1 MNETGTAPALPLAS
15 TGWSGSMPTERDK
28 IMSRLNFDAVRS
40 LAIAGVVSLY
50 SSMMLLAAMGAN
62 GAEIGRLVI

>member
-1 MNETGTAPALPLAS
+1 
-15 TGWSGSMPTERDK
+15 
-28 IMSRLNFDAVRS
+28 MSRFNFDAIRS

>member
-1 MNETGTAPALPLAS
+1 
-15 TGWSGSMPTERDK
+15 
-28 IMSRLNFDAVRS
+28 MSRLNFDAVRS